1 MLTLSRLPAKIS
13 LIMGSLIAH
22 IIVGVIGIWL
32 ATGIPGVVFLG
43 DLSQIALAGL
53 ALGVINFAIKPILD
67 ILTFPLKVVT
77 FGLFSLLLNMAIIW
91 SVDVLVLGKIFS
103 LSSLFITT
111 VIIWILNLI
120 LIKKN

>member
-1 MLTLSRLPAKIS
+1 MTLSRLPAKIS

>member
-22 IIVGVIGIWL
+22 IIVGVIGVWL

>member
-1 MLTLSRLPAKIS
+1 
-13 LIMGSLIAH
+13 MGSLIAH

>member
-1 MLTLSRLPAKIS
+1 M
-13 LIMGSLIAH
+13 
-22 IIVGVIGIWL
+22 

>member
-1 MLTLSRLPAKIS
+1 LTLSRLPAKIS